1 MSIKKIKVGEDE
13 HNLVLTN
20 ALTFGDDTFDGSEA
34 KTITLDSLTSEALA
48 TENYVDNK
56 VASFVEKLMTPIT
69 YAELKALRD
78 SNSLVEGMF
87 YRITDYVCTTTQEDT
102 RAVDNKFDIIVQ
114 ALSTNTLSE
123 NASADYHYDEGENE
137 EGGGGGGSVE
147 PPIFIPEVLADEEG
161 SLVDGAVTKY
171 FDIYEDTVDGED
183 GTINYKTT
191 DMFYAYDYLTNSAG
205 VLVPVLYK
213 SDIDIYP
220 DEGVDYQDVFYYA
233 GKYEMDGVTYDRWRK
248 IEQDTGYDWS
258 GDIGRIYALTNVIVD
273 GDYSEGVVLPPI
285 FKANILA
292 WELKYSLDNDTTKY
306 AWADETNGKGVIYW
320 LKDEYGNECPYDF
333 KNI

>member
-20 ALTFGDDTFDGSEA
+20 ALTFGDDTFDGSEV
-34 KTITLDSLTSEALA
+34 KTITLANLTSEALA

-123 NASADYHYDEGENE
+123 NASADYHYDEGES
-137 EGGGGGGSVE
+137 EGGGGVSTE
-147 PPIFIPEVLADEEG
+147 SPTFIPEVLADEEG
-161 SLVDGAVTKY
+161 SLVDGAVIKY
-171 FDIYEDTVDGED
+171 FDIYEDTVSPEN
-183 GTINYKTT
+183 GTIDYKQE
-191 DMFYAYDYLTNSAG
+191 DKFYAYDYLSNNVG
-205 VLVPVLYK
+205 DVVPVLYK
-213 SDIDIYP
+213 STEDLYLE
-220 DEGVDYQDVFYYA
+220 EGADYEDVFYYA

-273 GDYSEGVVLPPI
+273 GDYSEGVILPPI
-285 FKANILA
+285 FNANIPA

-306 AWADETNGKGVIYW
+306 AWADEINGKGVIYW